1 MGAEIQLVGRNG
13 WVVRWSLV
21 DTPTSLLWGEVK
33 SISSAMTIFYQ
44 TGIAEFMKMVAVDR
58 RAVLCNI
65 CFRRFSRKRTH
76 DFHQYCPET
85 GIPRLHV
92 QQLKCWG
99 REDLPPGT
107 VLRRRTS
114 QVTLAIPTLYPVL
127 THLSAFLLYKLLSRQ
142 QHLLLNFVSSELKL
156 LLMNTASHFD
166 IKRHI
171 TSGNMFSK

>member
-1 MGAEIQLVGRNG
+1 
-13 WVVRWSLV
+13 
-21 DTPTSLLWGEVK
+21 
-33 SISSAMTIFYQ
+33 MTIFYQ